1 MFDLDRWE
9 EIWATIS
16 RNKMR
21 SFFTGMGIFWGI
33 FMLVVMLGSG
43 LGLERYVS
51 IITGN
56 VATNSCFF
64 YTNPT
69 SKPYKGFRSGRSWSF
84 KTDDL
89 NILKNNIKEIENI
102 SAIAFGQSVT
112 AIRGDKKG
120 SYSTIGHMPQ
130 YQFMEPQVMTYG
142 RYINEIDMNE
152 KRKVC
157 MIGIQIYKE
166 LFNHGENPVGHTI
179 QINGTYFT
187 VIGVN
192 EAMGDI
198 SFFSDPPNTITI
210 PFSTMQQM
218 YNRGDNVDFLAVTG
232 TKDVAINDLESSITD
247 ILKSRHSISP
257 EDTKAIN
264 NFNIRDIFEM
274 YQNLFTG
281 INLLTWIVGL
291 GTLLAGIVGI
301 SNIMLVVVRERTQ
314 EIGVRRALGAPPRA
328 IIAQIISESFVL
340 TFVAGVIG
348 LAMGV
353 GVLSVADSIIIAQTT
368 EGLPF
373 SVQISFSAAIIA
385 ASVLIIGGLCAGI
398 IPANRA
404 LSIKPVDAIRE
415 E

>member
-33 FMLVVMLGSG
+33 FMLVVMSGAG
-43 LGLERYVS
+43 LGLERY
-51 IITGN
+51 ITLLTGN
-56 VATNSCFF
+56 VATNSSFF

-69 SKPYKGFRSGRSWSF
+69 SQPYKGFRSGRYWNF

-89 NILKNNIKEIENI
+89 TILKKNIKDIENI
-102 SAIAFGQSVT
+102 SGVAFGQSVT
-112 AIRGDKKG
+112 ALRGDKKG

-130 YQFMEPQVMTYG
+130 YQSMEPQIMRYG
-142 RYINEIDMNE
+142 RYINDIDMKD

-166 LFNHGENPVGHTI
+166 LFKPGENPVGQTI
-179 QINGTYFT
+179 QLNGSYFT

-192 EAMGDI
+192 EAMGDV
-198 SFFSDPPNTITI
+198 SFFSDPPNTIII

-218 YNRGDNVDFLAVTG
+218 YNRGDKVDFLAVTG
-232 TKDVAINDLESSITD
+232 NDRVAINDLETAITD
-247 ILKSRHSISP
+247 ILKNRHNISP
-257 EDTKAIN
+257 DDTKAIN
-264 NFNIRDIFEM
+264 KFNVRDIFEM

-281 INLLTWIVGL
+281 IKLLTWIVGL

-328 IIAQIISESFVL
+328 IISQIISESFVL

-353 GVLSVADSIIIAQTT
+353 GVLSVADAIIFAQTT

-373 SVQISFSAAIIA
+373 SVQISFGSAMIA

-398 IPANRA
+398 IPADRA